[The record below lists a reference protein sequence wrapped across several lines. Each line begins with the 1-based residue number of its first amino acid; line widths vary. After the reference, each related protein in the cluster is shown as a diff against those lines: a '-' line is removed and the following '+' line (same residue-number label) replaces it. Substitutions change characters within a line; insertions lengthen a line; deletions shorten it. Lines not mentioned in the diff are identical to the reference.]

1 MRDAIKWAMRTTLTI
16 DDDVL
21 AAARAMAEAENK
33 SLGQIVSELARRSL
47 RGPTKA
53 ATRRNGLTIL
63 PSRGGK
69 KVTLELVNQIRDDVE

>member
-1 MRDAIKWAMRTTLTI
+1 MRTTLTI

-53 ATRRNGLTIL
+53 ATRRNGLTLL
-63 PSRGGK
+63 PARPGAV
-69 KVTLELVNQIRDDVE
+69 VTLELVNSIRDEAP